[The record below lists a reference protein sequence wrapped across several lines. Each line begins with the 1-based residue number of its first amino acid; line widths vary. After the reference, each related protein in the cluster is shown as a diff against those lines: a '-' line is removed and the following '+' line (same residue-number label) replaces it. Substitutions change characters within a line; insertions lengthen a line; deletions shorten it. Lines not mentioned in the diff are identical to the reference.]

1 MTDAPSPAFI
11 ESLQDECDRAWAEF
25 VASVGELRGVVPL
38 GQVGVTSAT
47 EPQPEEL

>member
-1 MTDAPSPAFI
+1 MTDAPSSTFI

-38 GQVGVTSAT
+38 GQVDVISAARL
-47 EPQPEEL
+47 QSEES